1 MDGSMTVILDPT
13 GLERSGGLNLA
24 PRPED
29 LRGKTVGILDNGR
42 WVTWGMVA
50 EHFTDKLKEHYGVA
64 DVIYLNQ
71 ERVGLEQG
79 IGRDESLA
87 DLASKVDV
95 AIVGL
100 GN

>member
-1 MDGSMTVILDPT
+1 MSGSKTVILDPT
-13 GLERSGGLNLA
+13 GVERSGGLRLA

-29 LRGKTVGILDNGR
+29 LKGKTVGLLDNGR

-50 EHFTDKLKEHYGVA
+50 EHFTQKLKEHYGVA

-71 ERVGLEQG
+71 EKAGLEKG
-79 IGRDESLA
+79 IDRDESLA
-87 DLASKVDV
+87 DLASKCDV